1 MDFIYKF
8 VRKLRIKI
16 NRICI
21 KLKYYITLSKCK
33 NEQEEKRINWIYFKS
48 IEKKY
53 KKFLYALEYS
63 KNTNQFSN
71 KVWWCW
77 FQGEDQAPDL
87 NKACLNSLRRNL
99 IDREIV
105 VITEDNYEK
114 FIEIPQYIKEKYKKG
129 IISRTH
135 FSDIIR
141 LNLLVKYGGTWIDS
155 SVLCTNYD
163 KDLFDKNLFVY
174 QNWKTGD
181 SSIISSSWFITS
193 EKNNPILK
201 DALSLINEYWKKYDY
216 LLNYFLLHF
225 FITMSA
231 NKYKKQWDK
240 MDRFSNVPPHILQFE
255 LLEKYTDKRFKQIE
269 KMSSFHKL
277 NQKLD
282 FSKCDGNTNYDYII
296 KKYLKENN

>member
-1 MDFIYKF
+1 MIRKIIRKVKF
-8 VRKLRIKI
+8 KI
-16 NRICI
+16 NKIWI
-21 KLKYYITLSKCK
+21 KTKYYLTFSKCEG
-33 NEQEEKRINWIYFKS
+33 EQEEKRNNWIYYKS

-53 KKFLYALEYS
+53 RKYLNKLEYS

-99 IDREIV
+99 PDREII

-114 FIEIPQYIKEKYKKG
+114 YIEFPEYIKEKYKKG
-129 IISRTH
+129 IISKTH
-135 FSDIIR
+135 FSDILR

-155 SVLCTNYD
+155 SVLCTKYN
-163 KDLFDKNLFVY
+163 KDVFDQNLFVY

-181 SSIISSSWFITS
+181 SSIVSSSWFITS
-193 EKNNPILK
+193 EINNPILK
-201 DALSLINEYWKKYDY
+201 DALALLNEYWKKHDY
-216 LLNYFLLHF
+216 LINYFLVHF

-231 NKYKKQWDK
+231 NKYKEQWNK
-240 MDRFSNVPPHILQFE
+240 MDRFSNLPPHILQFE
-255 LLEKYTDKRFKQIE
+255 LLDKFSEKRFEQIE
-269 KMSSFHKL
+269 EMSSFHKL

-282 FSKCDGNTNYDYII
+282 FSKCNGDTNYDYII
-296 KKYLKENN
+296 SKYLKENN